1 MSASGLVPTGIDIT
15 PPRAGAGAAQ
25 SSSIGSGVRCRAKIT
40 ILGGYEAEAS
50 LEITKW

>member
-1 MSASGLVPTGIDIT
+1 MSAVGLVPTGIEIT
-15 PPRAGAGAAQ
+15 PPRAGAAQ